1 MGNYAAAT
9 RATSPQLE
17 PTSFFP
23 QQPLAKI
30 CEGGPFWARGT
41 ANLTSPANPIATLH
55 QGSSTL
61 PCAFK
66 VLFNSA
72 RLLALRCAVGLAAG
86 RRLPNSAR
94 PRTTPLFN
102 GYLQLSSSA
111 IADDASMAIAR
122 T

>member
-72 RLLALRCAVGLAAG
+72 RLLALRCVVGLAALLAG
-86 RRLPNSAR
+86 CWQASAKQRPTTHHPPLQRLPTALLLR
-94 PRTTPLFN
+94 HR
-102 GYLQLSSSA
+102 
-111 IADDASMAIAR
+111 
-122 T
+122 